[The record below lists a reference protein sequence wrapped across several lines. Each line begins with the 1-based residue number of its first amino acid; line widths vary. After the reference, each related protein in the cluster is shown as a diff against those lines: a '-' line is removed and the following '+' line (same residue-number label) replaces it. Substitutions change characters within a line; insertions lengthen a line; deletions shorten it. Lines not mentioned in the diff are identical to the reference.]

1 MTDAF
6 QIAEDQIRFQATVL
20 PAVRRPSLW
29 RSLLGN
35 KEDKEW
41 RFRKETI
48 MAQPQM
54 APTTC
59 NQCKAW
65 YNSERELRDHMRT
78 AHRWVGSEQ
87 SLLPSSVQE
96 DRAKQGCTT
105 SFLAEQENEM
115 DK

>member
-1 MTDAF
+1 
-6 QIAEDQIRFQATVL
+6 
-20 PAVRRPSLW
+20 
-29 RSLLGN
+29 
-35 KEDKEW
+35 
-41 RFRKETI
+41 

-87 SLLPSSVQE
+87 SLPPSSVQE